1 MDGNSAT
8 VDRHAVG
15 AVRDLHR
22 QELPKRN
29 DADDNDVEG
38 FGQARHAWGLSG
50 HVARGPH
57 CYFIRY

>member
-1 MDGNSAT
+1 MLILKTSTGFEVDGNPAT

-29 DADDNDVEG
+29 DDDDNDVEG
-38 FGQARHAWGLSG
+38 FG
-50 HVARGPH
+50 
-57 CYFIRY
+57 